1 LELPL
6 EERRQI
12 FGIDFSGAVNAGKK
26 IWIANGRIEGEML
39 LIKDCRRADSLP
51 GSGKDR
57 DQCLTVLKDFI
68 KLESQAVFGLD
79 FPFGLPGH
87 FIADRSWEDFVASF
101 PRRYENPKRFR
112 DACSSAADGRELK
125 RVTDSEAR
133 TPFASYNL
141 RLYRQTYYGISRIL
155 SPLVS
160 DSLACVLPMQNRV
173 DGKPW
178 LLEVCPASTLK
189 ARNLYFP
196 YKGRTAEHRQARTRI
211 VGGIEK
217 MGLVHGL
224 DPVIRNLVVEDK
236 GGDALDSVIAVLAT
250 FRAVR
255 NPEALFPK
263 GDNTYSIEG
272 YVYT

>member
-1 LELPL
+1 LRNPTDNPREV
-6 EERRQI
+6 
-12 FGIDFSGAVNAGKK
+12 FGVDFSGAADAGKK
-26 IWIANGRIEGEML
+26 IWVANGSSKGERL

-51 GSGKDR
+51 ASGKDR
-57 DQCLTVLKDFI
+57 DRCLTALRDFI
-68 KLESQAVFGLD
+68 KSRSNAAFGLD

-101 PRRYENPKRFR
+101 PRRYEDPKRFR
-112 DACSSAADGRELK
+112 DTCSSAADGRELK
-125 RVTDSEAR
+125 RVTDSEAK

-141 RLYRQTYYGISRIL
+141 RLYRQTYYGISKIL

-160 DSLACVLPMQNRV
+160 DSLACVLPMQSRV

-211 VGGIEK
+211 VGEIEK

-224 DPVIRNLVVEDK
+224 DPVIRKLVVEDK
-236 GGDALDSVIAVLAT
+236 GGDALDSVIAALAT
-250 FRAVR
+250 FHAVR
-255 NPEALFPK
+255 HGGPVLAQYKDFYK
-263 GDNTYSIEG
+263 IEG
-272 YVYT
+272 YVYV